1 MFPAPCE
8 RVVTV
13 ASSLGNRTVVITRS
27 MAQNESFRSLLEAR
41 DADVL
46 EVPLLAIAEP
56 DDDGRERD
64 EVLQRVHEF
73 DWLVVTS
80 PNGADRVA
88 PFLSAAQA
96 AGDVSAMPMIAA
108 VGEATARSLGTAV
121 PLIAMPAR
129 ADVLADLFPHGEGS
143 VLLVQGNL
151 ADSTLSD
158 GIAAKGWSVHQV
170 IAYRTVQLRPAAE
183 IADDAMSADVLFLAS
198 GSAASA
204 WFDAFGTRTP
214 PIVVAI
220 GPSTA
225 KVASNLGLDVTAVAP
240 DQSLESM
247 IETAERVIES
257 HQH

>member
-1 MFPAPCE
+1 MP
-8 RVVTV
+8 
-13 ASSLGNRTVVITRS
+13 SSLSGASVVITRS
-27 MAQNESFRSLLEAR
+27 IAQNESFRRLLEAR
-41 DADVL
+41 DAEVL
-46 EVPLLAIAEP
+46 EVPLIAITEP

-64 EVLQRVHEF
+64 EVLQRLHEF

-96 AGDVSAMPMIAA
+96 AGDVVAMPMIAA
-108 VGEATARSLGTAV
+108 VGEATARSLGTTVSLTAT
-121 PLIAMPAR
+121 PAR
-129 ADVLADLFPHGEGS
+129 AEVLSELFPSGTGS

-151 ADSTLSD
+151 ADSVLSD
-158 GIAAKGWSVHQV
+158 GLSAKGWNVHQV
-170 IAYRTVQLRPAAE
+170 VAYRTVQLRPDHEVEQLAL
-183 IADDAMSADVLFLAS
+183 SADVLFLAS

-204 WFDAFGTRTP
+204 WFDAFGLHTP

-247 IETAERVIES
+247 IETAERALES

>member
-1 MFPAPCE
+1 
-8 RVVTV
+8 
-13 ASSLGNRTVVITRS
+13 
-27 MAQNESFRSLLEAR
+27 
-41 DADVL
+41 
-46 EVPLLAIAEP
+46 
-56 DDDGRERD
+56 
-64 EVLQRVHEF
+64 
-73 DWLVVTS
+73 
-80 PNGADRVA
+80 
-88 PFLSAAQA
+88 
-96 AGDVSAMPMIAA
+96 
-108 VGEATARSLGTAV
+108 
-121 PLIAMPAR
+121 
-129 ADVLADLFPHGEGS
+129 
-143 VLLVQGNL
+143 
-151 ADSTLSD
+151 
-158 GIAAKGWSVHQV
+158 VHQV

>member
-1 MFPAPCE
+1 M
-8 RVVTV
+8 
-13 ASSLGNRTVVITRS
+13 SSPISGKSVVITRS
-27 MAQNESFRSLLEAR
+27 IAQNESLRRLLEAR
-41 DADVL
+41 DAVVV
-46 EVPLLAIAEP
+46 EVPLIAISEP

-64 EVLQRVHEF
+64 EVLQRFHEF

-96 AGDVSAMPMIAA
+96 AGDATTMPMIAA
-108 VGEATARSLGTAV
+108 VGEATARSLDTTVSLVAT
-121 PLIAMPAR
+121 PAR
-129 ADVLADLFPHGEGS
+129 ADVLAHIFPEGEGT

-151 ADSTLSD
+151 ADDELFLALQS
-158 GIAAKGWSVHQV
+158 KGWNVLKV
-170 IAYRTVQLRPAAE
+170 VAYHTVQLRPAAE
-183 IADDAMSADVLFLAS
+183 VANNALAADMLFLAS

-204 WFDAFGTRTP
+204 WFDAFGATTP
-214 PIVVAI
+214 PLVVAI

-225 KVASNLGLDVTAVAP
+225 KVAANLGLDVTAVAP

>member
-1 MFPAPCE
+1 M
-8 RVVTV
+8 T
-13 ASSLGNRTVVITRS
+13 SSLSGRSVVITRS
-27 MAQNESFRSLLEAR
+27 IAQNESFRRLLEAR
-41 DADVL
+41 DAIVV
-46 EVPLLAIAEP
+46 EVPLIAIAEP

-64 EVLQRVHEF
+64 EVLQRLHEF

-96 AGDVSAMPMIAA
+96 AGDVVAMPMIAA
-108 VGEATARSLGTAV
+108 VGDATARSLGTTV
-121 PLIAMPAR
+121 PLVAMPAR
-129 ADVLADLFPHGEGS
+129 AEVLADMFPDGNGS

-151 ADSTLSD
+151 ADSVLSD
-158 GIAAKGWSVHQV
+158 AISKKGWTVQQV

-183 IADDAMSADVLFLAS
+183 VGDDALSADVLFLAS

-204 WFDAFGTRTP
+204 WFDAFGAQTP

-220 GPSTA
+220 GPSTE

-247 IETAERVIES
+247 IETAERAIDS

>member
-1 MFPAPCE
+1 M
-8 RVVTV
+8 
-13 ASSLGNRTVVITRS
+13 SSPISGKSVVITRS
-27 MAQNESFRSLLEAR
+27 IAQNESLRRLLEAR
-41 DADVL
+41 DAIVV
-46 EVPLLAIAEP
+46 EVPLIAISEP

-64 EVLQRVHEF
+64 EVLQRFHEF
-73 DWLVVTS
+73 DWIVVTS

-96 AGDVSAMPMIAA
+96 AGDATTMPMIAA
-108 VGEATARSLGTAV
+108 VGEATARSLDTTVSLVAT
-121 PLIAMPAR
+121 PAR
-129 ADVLADLFPHGEGS
+129 ADVLANMFPSGEGT

-151 ADSTLSD
+151 ADDELFLALQS
-158 GIAAKGWSVHQV
+158 KGWNVLKV
-170 IAYRTVQLRPAAE
+170 VAYHTVQLRPAAE
-183 IADDAMSADVLFLAS
+183 VANNALAADILFLAS

-204 WFDAFGTRTP
+204 WFDAFGATTP
-214 PIVVAI
+214 PLVVAI

-225 KVASNLGLDVTAVAP
+225 KVAANLGLDVTAVAP